1 MKAPL
6 LLIPMV
12 MVCQGRWWVRLKK
25 AKSSLEGLSSII
37 STAPTSVL
45 FQVIDVKLSEILF
58 LTASLLGSQS
68 DVGYSSMKEDGQTNQ
83 KPQVRKICQ

>member
-1 MKAPL
+1 
-6 LLIPMV
+6 MV
-12 MVCQGRWWVRLKK
+12 MVCQGRRWIRLKK
-25 AKSSLEGLSSII
+25 SKSSLEGLSSII
-37 STAPTSVL
+37 STAPSSVL